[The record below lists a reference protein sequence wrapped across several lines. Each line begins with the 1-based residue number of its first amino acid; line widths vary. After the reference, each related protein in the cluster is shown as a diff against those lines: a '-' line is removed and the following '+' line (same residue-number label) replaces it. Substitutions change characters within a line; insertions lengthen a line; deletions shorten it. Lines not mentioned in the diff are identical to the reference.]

1 MYQCLRKKKWNQKGG
16 GWTELSLHS
25 VFEDQSS
32 IHIKHVFRSVG
43 NSGAH
48 FAVCFFINPLF

>member
-1 MYQCLRKKKWNQKGG
+1 MSEKKKKWNQKGG